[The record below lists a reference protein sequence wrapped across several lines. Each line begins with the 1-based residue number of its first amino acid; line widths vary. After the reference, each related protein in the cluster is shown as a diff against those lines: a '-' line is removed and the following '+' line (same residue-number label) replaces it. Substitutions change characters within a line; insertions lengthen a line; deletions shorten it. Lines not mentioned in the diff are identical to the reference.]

1 MSLRA
6 FKAYGTTSLETEIG
20 AASPHRLIAMLYEG
34 ALKAI
39 ARARVHMEKSEVPEK
54 CASITRALAIID
66 QGLAASVD
74 ENAGGDLGNNLRSL
88 YDYMVRRLAMA
99 NAKNDPA
106 ILDEVSRLL
115 GDLASAWAQ
124 IQGQVEGHPDTGTS
138 PP

>member
-6 FKAYGTTSLETEIG
+6 LKAYGQTSLENEVG
-20 AASPHRLIAMLYEG
+20 AASPHKLIAMLYDG

-39 ARARVHMEKSEVPEK
+39 ARARVHMSQNEIPEK

-74 ENAGGDLGNNLRSL
+74 EEAGGELAQNLRAL
-88 YDYMVRRLAMA
+88 YGYLVRRLALA

-106 ILDEVSRLL
+106 ILDEVTHLL
-115 GDLASAWAQ
+115 TDLADAWAK
-124 IQGQVEGHPDTGTS
+124 IAGEVEAH
-138 PP
+138 

>member
-1 MSLRA
+1 M
-6 FKAYGTTSLETEIG
+6 ETEIG

-39 ARARVHMEKSEVPEK
+39 ARARVHMENNEIPDK

-74 ENAGGDLGNNLRSL
+74 ENAGGDLGHNLRAL
-88 YDYMVRRLAMA
+88 YEYMVQRLATA

-106 ILDEVSRLL
+106 ILDEVSGLL
-115 GDLASAWAQ
+115 ANLADAWAQ
-124 IQGQVEGHPDTGTS
+124 IQGQAEA
-138 PP
+138 PPPAP